1 MKVAIDVKDRI
12 EGAAIK
18 AALGDP
24 VTRAATVIV
33 GHLLGLKT
41 HRARQRVMA
50 FVVDTLDEQ
59 NSAAPEANGQ

>member
-33 GHLLGLKT
+33 GHLLSLPT
-41 HRARQRVMA
+41 DRARKRVLA
-50 FVVDTLDEQ
+50 FVEDTLDEQ
-59 NSAAPEANGQ
+59 KSLAEANGQ